1 MKENKFIV
9 QLTALIYDSDAM
21 KNKQINVD
29 GSQFT
34 CLDFIDETQKWN
46 NGLQAAVYRAN
57 HDADTLY
64 LIIRGADVGLGRRIF
79 QWTKADERFIPKS
92 NAENEWLTSFQD
104 WFYTSLLGGLGLV
117 PLYQFDSL
125 WLFYRKI
132 REEHPNAIILV
143 AGHSLGGLLAQRLY
157 ILVGDIQKC
166 VTFAALS
173 PWWTFPT
180 GAQKLLKS
188 RNFFKDDEQLINY
201 YSAHDPFRIFPFFR
215 RNIGQQKNVLLQ
227 PFQSRTNVIATFLE
241 RVYWAHV
248 PNYYIYDKK
257 GDIRLSEESSSLE
270 RLYAWL
276 NRSCSYHSRMNLTL
290 IFSSLFLATLLTL
303 LFFYGASYLQSLFQL
318 GSLSQS
324 AILPILFYLLPILY
338 LLPVLYVESN
348 WKYIFLAVDLLIGW
362 LVFPWVF
369 LLLLLPIVRAIA
381 DPK

>member
-9 QLTALIYDSDAM
+9 QLTALIYDSDTM

-34 CLDFIDETQKWN
+34 CLDFIDETRKWN
-46 NGLQAAVYRAN
+46 NGLQAAVYQAN
-57 HDADTLY
+57 HDTETLY

-92 NAENEWLTSFQD
+92 NAENEWLTSYQD

-117 PLYQFDSL
+117 PLHQFDSL
-125 WLFYRKI
+125 LLFYRKI
-132 REEHPNAIILV
+132 REDYPNATILV

-166 VTFAALS
+166 ITFAALS

-180 GAQKLLKS
+180 GAHKILKS
-188 RNFFKDDEQLINY
+188 QDFFKNDEQLINY

-241 RVYWAHV
+241 RIYWAHV

-257 GDIRLSEESSSLE
+257 GDIRLSDETSSLE
-270 RLYAWL
+270 RLYSWL
-276 NRSCSYHSRMNLTL
+276 NRPCSHHGRMNTVL
-290 IFSSLFLATLLTL
+290 IIFALFLATLLTL
-303 LFFYGASYLQSLFQL
+303 LFFYGTSYLQSIIQL
-318 GSLSQS
+318 GSLSHS
-324 AILPILFYLLPILY
+324 PIVPVLFFILPILYF
-338 LLPVLYVESN
+338 LPVFYVSSN
-348 WKYIFLAVDLLIGW
+348 WKYVFLAINLLLGW
-362 LVFPWVF
+362 MVFPWVG
-369 LLLLLPIVRAIA
+369 LLLLMPIVRTIA
-381 DPK
+381 DLK